1 MKKLLT
7 LLAGSTLAFYMQGC
21 SDNATSADDD
31 TPLSK
36 GSVYV
41 YTSEWTAKSGELRW
55 IDEDGKLSKKSVEFY
70 QDSKIVGVDGN
81 LFVLEGSGT
90 DNLILV
96 DPSTNEKKWE
106 KSLEDLA
113 NPKDVVKAN
122 KDEVWVALEGVSNFI
137 KVAVKDGKIVKT
149 VKTDGFEIKKGQSPH
164 LVDFET
170 RNDTLF
176 GLFQRYT
183 STPSDDGYPKMDY
196 STPGLLAM
204 YKLEDGSLLD
214 TVQLVKNNPQVMGF
228 AKGKLYV
235 GSVGDYATADM
246 YGIEVV
252 DLAKKKSSAVVDGK
266 SLGGGVYA
274 MAFDSKDGLAYVAVY
289 EGWGK
294 ITLAEVDLNE
304 KKVKAIKGVSNITG
318 SLAYDEA
325 DGVLYIG
332 NDDAVYTYEDDKL
345 NKVESAVKDVLPPYN
360 ITIVR

>member
-21 SDNATSADDD
+21 SDNGTSADDD
-31 TPLSK
+31 KPVSK

-41 YTSEWTAKSGELRW
+41 FCSQYPAGELRW
-55 IDEDGKLSKKSVEFY
+55 IDEDGKLSKNSVEFY

-137 KVAVKDGKIVKT
+137 KVAVKDGEITKT
-149 VKTDGFEIKKGQSPH
+149 IKTDGFEVKKGQAPH

-183 STPSDDGYPKMDY
+183 STPSDNGYPKMDY

-235 GSVGDYATADM
+235 GSIGDYATADM

-252 DLAKKKSSAVVDGK
+252 DLGKKKSSVVVDGEK
-266 SLGGGVYA
+266 LGGGVYA
-274 MAFDSKDGLAYVAVY
+274 MAFNSNEGKAYVAAY
-289 EGWGK
+289 KKWGDVP
-294 ITLAEVDLNE
+294 LAEVDLSE
-304 KKVKAIKGVSNITG
+304 KSVKTIKGVSNVKG
-318 SLAYDEA
+318 SLFFDEA
-325 DGVLYIG
+325 TETLYIG
-332 NDDAVYTYEDDKL
+332 NEDYLYTYEDDEL
-345 NKVESAVKDVLPPYN
+345 NKVENAAKDALPPYN